1 MANDLQKIE
10 ERVKREVALKN
21 YKGEDR
27 VILAEEKWQ
36 EIQEENKN
44 KPAFSVSMGL
54 PKIDDCLQSL
64 GLGRLVVL
72 SGPPKNGKT
81 QLCQTFTKRFVEQGK
96 RILWFSYEV
105 SYEELFGK
113 FPMPNLD
120 FYVPNLMETGDV
132 DWIEDKIIESKQK
145 YGTNIVFIDHLDFLR
160 DPNALKGIGLNLSA
174 YVGGIVQRIK
184 RISVEQNMLIFL
196 MSHIR
201 KNNWTSNKLPA
212 AEELRD
218 SGQIA
223 QLADVVMMIARIR
236 NKNSNAEEIYQNNEA
251 IVGVIE
257 NRLNGKTKISTVEFV
272 NGEFIEVNKIGPN
285 HNYEP
290 ERDNTSSDEEWN
302 EKLGS
307 IL

>member
-1 MANDLQKIE
+1 MNDLQKIE

-27 VILAEEKWQ
+27 IVLAQTKWEEIK
-36 EIQEENKN
+36 EELGN
-44 KPAFSVSMGL
+44 KPAFTVSMGL
-54 PKIDDCLQSL
+54 PKIDDCLKTL

-81 QLCQTFTKRFVEQGK
+81 QLCQTFTKRFTEQGK
-96 RILWFSYEV
+96 KILWFSYEV
-105 SYEELFGK
+105 GYEELFGK
-113 FPMPNLD
+113 FPMENLD
-120 FYVPNLMETGDV
+120 FYVPNYMETGDV

-174 YVGGIVQRIK
+174 YVGGIVQKIK

-223 QLADVVMMIARIR
+223 QLADVVMMIVRKR
-236 NKNSNAEEIYQNNEA
+236 NKSSNPEEIYLGNEA
-251 IVGVIE
+251 LVGVIE
-257 NRLNGKTKISTVEFV
+257 NRLNGKTKIAQVEFKD
-272 NGEFIEVNKIGPN
+272 GEFSETPFKTPN
-285 HNYEP
+285 PYEP
-290 ERDNTSSDEEWN
+290 KESDKVSDDEWSGQVDQ
-302 EKLGS
+302 L
-307 IL
+307 L

>member
-1 MANDLQKIE
+1 MNDLTKIE
-10 ERVKREVALKN
+10 ERVKRETFLKN

-27 VILAEEKWQ
+27 VVLAEEKWQ

-44 KPAFSVSMGL
+44 KPVFSVSMGL
-54 PKIDDCLQSL
+54 PKIDECLQSL

-81 QLCQTFTKRFVEQGK
+81 QLCQTFTKRFTEQGK
-96 RILWFSYEV
+96 RIMWFSYEV
-105 SYEELFGK
+105 SYDELFGK
-113 FPMPNLD
+113 FPMKNLD
-120 FYVPNLMETGDV
+120 FYVPNFMETGDV

-145 YGTNIVFIDHLDFLR
+145 HGTNVVFIDHLDFLR
-160 DPNALKGIGLNLSA
+160 DPNALKGVGLNLSA
-174 YVGGIVQRIK
+174 YIGGIVQRIK
-184 RISVEQNMLIFL
+184 RMSVEHNMLIFL

-201 KNNWTSNKLPA
+201 KNNWTSNKLPQ

-236 NKNSNAEEIYQNNEA
+236 NKKKDAEEIYEGTKA

-257 NRLNGKTKISTVEFV
+257 NRLNGKTKISKVDFV
-272 NGEFIEVNKIGPN
+272 NGEFEEDGAVYK
-285 HNYEP
+285 YEP
-290 ERDNTSSDEEWN
+290 ENKDKDSDDEWS
-302 EKLGS
+302 ERVSEL
-307 IL
+307 L